1 MLPSEPGNCLMV
13 VDSFEQ
19 NRFFWQLPNLKGSNP
34 GFYPRLRP
42 GSAVAYLAPGVPAA
56 L

>member
-19 NRFFWQLPNLKGSNP
+19 NRSFWQLPNLKESNLN
-34 GFYPRLRP
+34 FYPKLLP
-42 GSAVAYLAPGVPAA
+42 GSAVAYHVGVVPAA

>member
-1 MLPSEPGNCLMV
+1 MLPSEPENYLMG

-19 NRFFWQLPNLKGSNP
+19 NRFYWQLPNLKGSNLS
-34 GFYPRLRP
+34 FYPKLRP
-42 GSAVAYLAPGVPAA
+42 GSAVAYLAPGVLAA

>member
-1 MLPSEPGNCLMV
+1 MLPCEPGNYLMV

-19 NRFFWQLPNLKGSNP
+19 NRFYWQLPNPKELNLNFSLK
-34 GFYPRLRP
+34 LRP
-42 GSAVAYLAPGVPAA
+42 GSAVAYHAPEVPAA